1 MLHSSRSGAISVLKG
16 GHCFTPRAPRVGTA
30 PSQCPE
36 VQGREREPVLHRS
49 CAPPRCVTM
58 GRHPTSLLPG
68 GLLCEMGTTMAAVRR
83 GCGQARKHLGRPRET
98 PARCSECSLKGVA
111 WARAERG
118 QLMSVLSRRMA
129 ASWADPS
136 LVQSWHRSLRSCL
149 FLIGPQT
156 QCGDSI
162 V

>member
-68 GLLCEMGTTMAAVRR
+68 GLLCEMGTAMAAVRR

-98 PARCSECSLKGVA
+98 PARCPECSLKGVA
-111 WARAERG
+111 WARAGRG
-118 QLMSVLSRRMA
+118 Q
-129 ASWADPS
+129 
-136 LVQSWHRSLRSCL
+136 
-149 FLIGPQT
+149 
-156 QCGDSI
+156 
-162 V
+162 